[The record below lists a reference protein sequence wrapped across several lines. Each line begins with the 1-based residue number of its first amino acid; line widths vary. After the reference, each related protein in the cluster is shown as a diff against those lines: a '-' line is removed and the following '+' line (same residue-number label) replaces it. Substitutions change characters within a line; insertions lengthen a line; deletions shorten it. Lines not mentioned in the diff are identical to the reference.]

1 MNFSGGD
8 LSSNCGLMF
17 IGQFMDNT
25 GITSFIKNNFRADG
39 KRRAEHTDVDIL
51 MQLIYQNLAGYT
63 TDDAA
68 DHLAHEPI
76 MTTLLHKDRLASQ
89 PTISRFHSRM
99 DNIASLEHNDILVY
113 MRKRAYEICPPKTVT
128 FDIDTTILPAYGKQI
143 GAEYIHHYRAVGYHP
158 LLCYDGETGDLLKAE
173 LREGS
178 MYCGNGAADFIKPLL
193 KEYKQNYPKTKV
205 LVRGDSGFAMPD
217 LYECVEGFAGARY
230 VIRLKDNAVLE
241 SKVQQKTK
249 EFMDKAAVQGNIP
262 KPIYGEFMYAA
273 AKWKKERRVVYKIE
287 LRTSEGATE
296 LFPSCTFIVTNRDD
310 SPEDIIKIY
319 CQRGNMENFIKESK
333 NEFNFTGMSSHEQ
346 IVNENRLLVA
356 CLAYNIF
363 NLFRRLCMPEK
374 WKKFRA
380 NEIRMRILHIAGRCV
395 RHAKEKFF
403 RLCSTYVYKEQFAFI
418 HSKLNS
424 LEAFASS

>member
-1 MNFSGGD
+1 
-8 LSSNCGLMF
+8 
-17 IGQFMDNT
+17 
-25 GITSFIKNNFRADG
+25 
-39 KRRAEHTDVDIL
+39 
-51 MQLIYQNLAGYT
+51 
-63 TDDAA
+63 
-68 DHLAHEPI
+68 
-76 MTTLLHKDRLASQ
+76 
-89 PTISRFHSRM
+89 M